1 MIKKT
6 PVRTRFAPSPT
17 GYLHVG
23 NLRTAILAYI
33 LAKQNKGHFILRI
46 EDTDRERY
54 IPGAMEKLLTILPEF
69 GLDYDEGPELKN
81 SEIVQKGKYGPYIQ
95 SMRLDIYKKYAQEL
109 LDKGHAYYCF
119 CSSERLTA
127 MREEQQKNNLPP
139 KYDRTCRNL
148 TAQEVQAKLDA
159 KTPYVIRM
167 KIPDD
172 QTIAFDDIV
181 RGHVEFSS
189 NDIDEQILMKSDGF
203 PTYHFAVVVDDHL
216 MQITHVIRG
225 EDWVSSTPKHL
236 LLYKYFHWE
245 PPFFAHMSL
254 LLNPDR
260 TKLSKRKGDVA
271 AEDFLTKGYLKEAL
285 INFIATIGW
294 SEEAGS
300 EQEVYSISDL
310 IKKFDL
316 SRLTKAGAIF
326 NIEKLDWINAHYIKA
341 KTVKELTELC
351 LPYLKQVQ
359 PDISQE
365 LAEKIVTI
373 SQERLK
379 KLEDITQNINFLI
392 NQEITYQPELLV
404 WKKSTTAQTKENLD
418 KLVTF
423 IHSFKDSDFKTVKS
437 LEEKILP
444 WIKENNYGVGDM
456 LWPMRV
462 ALSGQQNSPSPFEIA
477 WVLGQEITMQR
488 LTQAESKL

>member
-1 MIKKT
+1 MIKKQQ
-6 PVRTRFAPSPT
+6 VRTRFAPSPT
-17 GYLHVG
+17 GSLHVG

-33 LAKQNKGHFILRI
+33 LAKQHKGQFILRI

-54 IPGAMEKLLTILPEF
+54 IQGAMEKLLTILQEF
-69 GLDYDEGPELKN
+69 GLEYDEGPELKN
-81 SEIVQKGKYGPYIQ
+81 GKIIQKGKFGPYIQ
-95 SMRLDIYKKYAQEL
+95 SLRLDIYKEYAQEL
-109 LDKGHAYYCF
+109 LENGHAYRCF
-119 CSSERLTA
+119 CSSERLTK

-139 KYDRTCRNL
+139 KYDRTCLHL
-148 TAQEVQAKLDA
+148 TPQEIQKKLDE
-159 KTPYVIRM
+159 KLPYVIRM
-167 KIPDD
+167 KIPDN

-181 RGHVEFSS
+181 RGHVEFNS
-189 NDIDEQILMKSDGF
+189 NDVDDQILMKSDGF
-203 PTYHFAVVVDDHL
+203 PTYQFAVVVDDHL
-216 MQITHVIRG
+216 MQISHVIRG

-236 LLYKYFHWE
+236 LLYQYFGWE
-245 PPFFAHMSL
+245 PPLFAHMSL

-271 AEDFLTKGYLKEAL
+271 AEDFLTKGYLKESL

-300 EQEVYSISDL
+300 EEEIYSLKEL

-326 NIEKLDWINAHYIKA
+326 NLEKLDWLNAHYIRA
-341 KTVKELTELC
+341 KSIKELTALC
-351 LPYLKQVQ
+351 LPYLNQVK
-359 PDISQE
+359 PNISRE

-373 SQERLK
+373 EQERLK
-379 KLEDITQNINFLI
+379 KLEDIKQNASFLI
-392 NQEITYQPELLV
+392 NEEITYQPELLV
-404 WKKSTTAQTKENLD
+404 WKKSTPSQTKENLG
-418 KLVTF
+418 KLITF
-423 IHSFKDSDFKTVKS
+423 IQDLRNSDYKTAKG
-437 LEEKILP
+437 LEEKVIT

-477 WVLGQEITMQR
+477 WVLGKKITLQR
-488 LTQAESKL
+488 LSLAQSKL